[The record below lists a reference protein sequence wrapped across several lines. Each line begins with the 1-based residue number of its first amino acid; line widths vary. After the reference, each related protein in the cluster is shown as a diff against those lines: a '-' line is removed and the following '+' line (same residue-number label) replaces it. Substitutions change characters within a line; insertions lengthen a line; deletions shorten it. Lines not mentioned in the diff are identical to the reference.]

1 MYFDEILLFLANNN
15 FDYKYFFVF
24 FFLSIFFLSLPLP
37 YTFIIIS
44 NVYVFGWYGFF
55 IVLFSIPLGSILTYF
70 YVKKTYLIIKK
81 ISLFEKFFLKKLHIN
96 NKFYQNIYLLIFAR
110 ATLPFF
116 LVSVAMALA
125 NLTKKRFL
133 FITTIGTFANVLMVS
148 VLVEGIRDN
157 IIKYNDITINWK
169 DPKFI
174 FPLLFLFLLI
184 FIANLLKKKFK
195 LK

>member
-1 MYFDEILLFLANNN
+1 MYFDEILMFLANNN

-24 FFLSIFFLSLPLP
+24 FFLSIFFLSLPIP

-55 IVLFSIPLGSILTYF
+55 LVLLSIPLGSILTFF
-70 YVKKTYLIIKK
+70 YTKKIYHIVKK
-81 ISLFEKFFLKKLHIN
+81 ISFFENFFFKRRYIN

-116 LVSVAMALA
+116 LVSVAMSFL
-125 NLTKKRFL
+125 NLTKKKFL
-133 FITTIGTFANVLMVS
+133 FITVLGTFTNVLMVS
-148 VLVEGIRDN
+148 VFVEGIRDN
-157 IIKYNDITINWK
+157 IIKYNDIAINWK

-174 FPLLFLFLLI
+174 FPLVFLFLFIL
-184 FIANLLKKKFK
+184 IANLLKKKFK